1 VNNAF
6 FIGDFNLDFEEGM
19 LCFRAGV
26 DVEGGALTE
35 KMVANLIDMASYAA
49 DSHHERLMQ
58 VIYGGA
64 EPKIVLAPPAT

>member
-26 DVEGGALTE
+26 DIEGGELTE
-35 KMVANLIDMASYAA
+35 KMVANLIDMSSYAIDA
-49 DSHHERLMQ
+49 HHERLMQ

-64 EPKIVLAPPAT
+64 EPKAVLAPPAA